1 MHPPADRI
9 RNVALVGHRGSG
21 KTALHEALLFE
32 AGVTN
37 RLGSVPDH
45 TTVSDSDSDEQARQM
60 SISTTLSSFAWQGR
74 KINLL
79 DTPGEPS
86 FVADALGALR
96 VCESAVFVINAVMG
110 VEVSTTR
117 LWARAAELD
126 IARMLFVNMLDRER
140 ADFFRT
146 LDQLKRA
153 FGPHAVATEIPIGVE
168 HDIEGVIDLIDM
180 KAYRQ
185 DSADRGG
192 WSEISIPDGEAARAQ
207 EYREKLMDEV
217 CEVSDALMERYLEGQ
232 EVSHEEIVG
241 ALKEGTNHGKIFPV
255 VCGVATSNLG
265 TTRLLDAI
273 VEDLPSPVKHGAL
286 TVGNVELSADE
297 SGQLFAYVFKTRADP
312 FAGRINLLRVYQ
324 GVLSADSQV
333 LNTRAHVKERIG
345 QLMVFAGKDVEHVQ
359 EFGPGDIGAVAKL
372 KETRAGDW
380 LAGSGI
386 RAERVSPGSAAQ
398 DEPIDMPALKLP
410 SPVMA
415 FAVEP
420 NSRGDEDKVLSSL
433 RRLQEEDPTID
444 LHRDQQTG
452 EQIVAGLSQVHV
464 EVIVDRLRTRFGV
477 EVTLKPPRVPYRE
490 TIRAVAAAHGRHKK
504 QSGGRGQFGDCHIEI
519 APLGDHAHPTG
530 FEFVDNIKGGVIPGS
545 FIPAVEKG
553 VHEAMESGVLAGY
566 PVKGVRVRLFDGAHH
581 SVDSSEIAF
590 KLAGAQAMKQAL
602 ALADPVLLEPIMQ
615 VTLSVPEACV
625 GDVIGDHNGRRG
637 RPQGLEPAGAMT
649 EIKAEVPMSEMLT
662 YAPDLRSIT
671 QGQGDYTLEFL
682 RYEELPAHLAQKVVQ
697 EAGEQ
702 RSQVHV

>member
-21 KTALHEALLFE
+21 KTSLHEALLFE
-32 AGVTN
+32 AGAVS

-45 TTVSDSDSDEQARQM
+45 STVSDADADEQARQM
-60 SISTTLSSFAWQGR
+60 SISTALSSFDWHGR

-86 FVADALGALR
+86 FIADALGALR
-96 VCESAVFVINAVMG
+96 VCESAVFVVNAVLG

-117 LWARAAELD
+117 LWSRAAELD

-153 FGPHAVATEIPIGVE
+153 FGPHAVATEIPIGAE
-168 HDIEGVIDLIDM
+168 HDIQGVIDLIDM
-180 KAYRQ
+180 KAFRQ
-185 DSADRGG
+185 DSADPGLRPVCPAG
-192 WSEISIPDGEAARAQ
+192 WSEIEIPSAELARAR
-207 EYREKLMDEV
+207 EFREKLMDEV
-217 CEVSDALMERYLEGQ
+217 CEVSDALMERYLDGQ
-232 EVSHEEIVG
+232 TISHEEIVG

-255 VCGVATSNLG
+255 VCGVATRNLG

-273 VEDLPSPVKHGAL
+273 VEDLPSPVKHGSL
-286 TVGNVELSADE
+286 QIGDVELIASEDR
-297 SGQLFAYVFKTRADP
+297 QLFAYVFKTRADP

-324 GVLSADSQV
+324 GLLRADSQV

-345 QLMVFAGKDVEHVQ
+345 QLVLFAGKDVQHVH
-359 EFGPGDIGAVAKL
+359 EFGPGDIGAVPKL

-380 LAGSGI
+380 LA
-386 RAERVSPGSAAQ
+386 AQ
-398 DEPIDMPALKLP
+398 ASSSEADEPIDMPRPKLP
-410 SPVMA
+410 APVMA

-420 NSRGDEDKVLSSL
+420 NSRGDEDKVLVSL

-464 EVIVDRLRTRFGV
+464 EVIIDRLRERFGV
-477 EVTLKPPRVPYRE
+477 HVTLKPPRVPYQE
-490 TIRAVAAAHGRHKK
+490 TIRATAAAHGRHKK

-519 APLGDHAHPTG
+519 SPLHDSEHPTG
-530 FEFVDNIKGGVIPGS
+530 FEFVDNIKGGVIPSS
-545 FIPAVEKG
+545 FVPAVEKG
-553 VHEAMESGVLAGY
+553 VREAMESGVLAGY
-566 PVKGVRVRLFDGAHH
+566 PVKNIRVRLLDGAHH

-602 ALADPVLLEPIMQ
+602 ALAQPVLLEPIML
-615 VTLSVPEACV
+615 VSLSVPETCV
-625 GDVIGDHNGRRG
+625 GDVIGDLNSRRG
-637 RPQGLEPAGAMT
+637 RPQGMEPAGAMT

-662 YAPDLRSIT
+662 YAPDLRSLT
-671 QGQGDYTLEFL
+671 QGQGDYTFEFL
-682 RYEELPAHLAQKVVQ
+682 RYEQLPEHLAQKVVHDASQ
-697 EAGEQ
+697 ERAA
-702 RSQVHV
+702 VHA

>member
-32 AGVTN
+32 AAVTN

-168 HDIEGVIDLIDM
+168 HDVDGVIDLVDM

-185 DSADRGG
+185 DSAERAG
-192 WSEISIPDGEAARAQ
+192 WSELAIPEREVTRAQ

-217 CEVSDALMERYLEGQ
+217 CEVSDALLERYLDGE
-232 EVSHEEIVG
+232 EISHEEIVD

-255 VCGVATSNLG
+255 VCGVATRNLG

-273 VEDLPSPVKHGAL
+273 VEDLPSPVKHGSL
-286 TVGNVELSADE
+286 RVGNVELSPNE
-297 SGQLFAYVFKTRADP
+297 NGQLFAYVFKTRADP

-324 GVLSADSQV
+324 GVLNADSQV

-345 QLMVFAGKDVEHVQ
+345 HLVVFAGKDVEHVQ

-380 LAGSGI
+380 LAD
-386 RAERVSPGSAAQ
+386 Q

-420 NSRGDEDKVLSSL
+420 KSRGDEDKVLSSL

-519 APLGDHAHPTG
+519 APLDDHAHPTG

-590 KLAGAQAMKQAL
+590 KLAGAQAMRQAL

-615 VTLSVPEACV
+615 VTLSVPEECV
-625 GDVIGDHNGRRG
+625 GDVIGDLNSRRG
-637 RPQGLEPAGAMT
+637 RPQGMEPAGAMT

-671 QGQGDYTLEFL
+671 QGQGDYTFEFL

-697 EAGEQ
+697 EAGQQ
-702 RSQVHV
+702 RPVSSV